1 MKILEKA
8 ASKAPAQD
16 CVLETCKYP
25 RTCRWNACCMEG
37 EMKKS
42 MDAKMN
48 EGVEEKAG
56 MDTDS
61 KLQDPASP

>member
-1 MKILEKA
+1 MNKLNEA
-8 ASKAPAQD
+8 ASRDLTQD
-16 CVLETCKYP
+16 CLLKTCKYP

-37 EMKKS
+37 QMKKS

-48 EGVEEKAG
+48 EEMKKQAE

-61 KLQDPASP
+61 NR

>member
-1 MKILEKA
+1 
-8 ASKAPAQD
+8 
-16 CVLETCKYP
+16 
-25 RTCRWNACCMEG
+25 
-37 EMKKS
+37 MKKS

>member
-1 MKILEKA
+1 
-8 ASKAPAQD
+8 
-16 CVLETCKYP
+16 
-25 RTCRWNACCMEG
+25 
-37 EMKKS
+37 MKKS

-48 EGVEEKAG
+48 EGMEEKAG

>member
-1 MKILEKA
+1 MKIPEKTA
-8 ASKAPAQD
+8 LKAPAQD

-42 MDAKMN
+42 TDAKMN
-48 EGVEEKAG
+48 EGMKKKAG

-61 KLQDPASP
+61 KR

>member
-1 MKILEKA
+1 MKNSKKSA
-8 ASKAPAQD
+8 AKDLSQD

-42 MDAKMN
+42 TDAKMN
-48 EGVEEKAG
+48 EGMKKKAG

-61 KLQDPASP
+61 KR